1 MPEEPC
7 QCPDCQRFYR
17 EHDRLIR
24 EFPTLRQ
31 QQELNWAALQSFRTL
46 SGRVLEDLQKQ
57 QGARQQ
63 QDQAAANARG
73 PAASADE
80 SSDGLQQ
87 AMADLE
93 NINAHLFSIEA
104 LMERVFDVRVPEE
117 IEQKFRELAG
127 ELAPDPLNV
136 DRLRLNRLLHQTPD
150 LPRPQLKQASRCV
163 ADKGG
168 QSFPPR
174 PFGIT
179 TVEKSPHQD
188 KAVASS

>member
-24 EFPTLRQ
+24 ENPTLRQ
-31 QQELNWAALQSFRTL
+31 QQELSWAALQSFRTL

-57 QGARQQ
+57 H
-63 QDQAAANARG
+63 G
-73 PAASADE
+73 PR
-80 SSDGLQQ
+80 SSDGQVHATPVGSADAPTDALQQ
-87 AMADLE
+87 AMADME

-104 LMERVFDVRVPEE
+104 LMERIFDVRVPDD

-127 ELAPDPLNV
+127 ELAPDPLNA

-150 LPRPQLKQASRCV
+150 LP
-163 ADKGG
+163 D
-168 QSFPPR
+168 
-174 PFGIT
+174 
-179 TVEKSPHQD
+179 HN
-188 KAVASS
+188 

>member
-24 EFPTLRQ
+24 ENPSLRQ

-46 SGRVLEDLQKQ
+46 AGRVLEELQKQ
-57 QGARQQ
+57 FG
-63 QDQAAANARG
+63 DG
-73 PAASADE
+73 DPPPTSPAP
-80 SSDGLQQ
+80 SDGGGTVAAEPDALQQ

-104 LMERVFDVRVPEE
+104 LMERIFDVRVPEE
-117 IEQKFRELAG
+117 VEQKFREVAG
-127 ELAPDPLNV
+127 ELAPDPLNA

-150 LPRPQLKQASRCV
+150 LPDRDR
-163 ADKGG
+163 
-168 QSFPPR
+168 
-174 PFGIT
+174 T
-179 TVEKSPHQD
+179 
-188 KAVASS
+188 

>member
-63 QDQAAANARG
+63 QDQAAANVQG
-73 PAASADE
+73 PAASAEE

-150 LPRPQLKQASRCV
+150 LPDRS
-163 ADKGG
+163 
-168 QSFPPR
+168 
-174 PFGIT
+174 
-179 TVEKSPHQD
+179 
-188 KAVASS
+188 

>member
-7 QCPDCQRFYR
+7 QCPDCKRFYR

-57 QGARQQ
+57 
-63 QDQAAANARG
+63 
-73 PAASADE
+73 ASSASNE
-80 SSDGLQQ
+80 SSSASVSLVEGVDEPADSLQQ
-87 AMADLE
+87 ALADLE
-93 NINAHLFSIEA
+93 NINAHLYSIEA
-104 LMERVFDVRVPEE
+104 LMERIFDVKVPEC

-127 ELAPDPLNV
+127 ELAPDPLNA

-150 LPRPQLKQASRCV
+150 LPDRN
-163 ADKGG
+163 
-168 QSFPPR
+168 
-174 PFGIT
+174 
-179 TVEKSPHQD
+179 
-188 KAVASS
+188 

>member
-46 SGRVLEDLQKQ
+46 SGRVLEDLQKH
-57 QGARQQ
+57 QGNRQQ
-63 QDQAAANARG
+63 VDSGQAAATPGAT
-73 PAASADE
+73 
-80 SSDGLQQ
+80 SDDNPDALQQ

-117 IEQKFRELAG
+117 IEQKFREFAG

-150 LPRPQLKQASRCV
+150 LPDRS
-163 ADKGG
+163 
-168 QSFPPR
+168 
-174 PFGIT
+174 
-179 TVEKSPHQD
+179 
-188 KAVASS
+188 

>member
-24 EFPTLRQ
+24 ENPTLRQ
-31 QQELNWAALQSFRTL
+31 QQELSWAALQSFRTL

-57 QGARQQ
+57 H
-63 QDQAAANARG
+63 G
-73 PAASADE
+73 PR
-80 SSDGLQQ
+80 SSDGQVHATPVGSAEEPTDVRQQ
-87 AMADLE
+87 AMADME

-104 LMERVFDVRVPEE
+104 LMERIFDVRVPED

-127 ELAPDPLNV
+127 ELAPDPLNA

-150 LPRPQLKQASRCV
+150 LP
-163 ADKGG
+163 D
-168 QSFPPR
+168 
-174 PFGIT
+174 
-179 TVEKSPHQD
+179 HN
-188 KAVASS
+188 